1 MRHSI
6 QKRKDIIVL
15 TMKPTHIADPEENGC
30 WKIGS
35 ALTSTR
41 LPMTIE
47 VRATGIN
54 EAHIVRIVP
63 IVLHVVGLSE
73 I

>member
-1 MRHSI
+1 M
-6 QKRKDIIVL
+6 L

-30 WKIGS
+30 LKIGS

-41 LPMTIE
+41 QPMTID

-63 IVLHVVGLSE
+63 IILHVEGFSE